1 MKYIC
6 LQVQNGVM
14 IYTTWTTVATLLNL
28 TIVLAYET
36 DMSQDD
42 AATLS
47 YSLLTILL
55 LGWWVCFLKTQK
67 TQTRALRELSSLQFP
82 SFEGQRLH

>member
-1 MKYIC
+1 MKKIC

-28 TIVLAYET
+28 TVVLAYET

-55 LGWWVCFLKTQK
+55 LGWWVCFLKNPKNPNESIERT
-67 TQTRALRELSSLQFP
+67 QFP
-82 SFEGQRLH
+82 PIPFEGQRLH

>member
-55 LGWWVCFLKTQK
+55 LGWWVCFLKTPK
-67 TQTRALRELSSLQFP
+67 NPNESIERAQFP
-82 SFEGQRLH
+82 PIPFEGQRLH

>member
-1 MKYIC
+1 MKKIC

-28 TIVLAYET
+28 TVVLAYET

-55 LGWWVCFLKTQK
+55 LGW
-67 TQTRALRELSSLQFP
+67 
-82 SFEGQRLH
+82 